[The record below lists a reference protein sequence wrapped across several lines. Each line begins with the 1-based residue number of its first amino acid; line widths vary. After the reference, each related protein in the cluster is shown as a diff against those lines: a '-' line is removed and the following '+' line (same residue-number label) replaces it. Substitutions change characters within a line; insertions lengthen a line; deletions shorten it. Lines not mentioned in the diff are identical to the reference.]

1 MGVKCE
7 RDDGGGGDDED
18 GESRHGGEG
27 GGGKGMSFDCGGKLK
42 QEIKTEPM
50 DQDSTIKGYYSIIC
64 IIEWLILSDCFGLL

>member
-7 RDDGGGGDDED
+7 RDEGGGGEDED

-27 GGGKGMSFDCGGKLK
+27 GGKGMSFECGGKLK

-50 DQDSTIKGYYSIIC
+50 DQDSTSKGHY
-64 IIEWLILSDCFGLL
+64 